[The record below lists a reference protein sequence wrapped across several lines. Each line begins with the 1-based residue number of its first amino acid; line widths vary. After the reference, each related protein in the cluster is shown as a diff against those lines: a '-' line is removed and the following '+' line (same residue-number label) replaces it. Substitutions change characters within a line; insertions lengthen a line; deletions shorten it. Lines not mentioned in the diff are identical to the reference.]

1 MFIQAVICAQQKV
14 HVMIHVHEALLP
26 GMQRCKGC
34 FGAQAGNSAHGFCRS
49 AKPVDVSFAGR
60 RGTALE
66 VVMNIWIE
74 RQLEFVG
81 SYRTNL
87 ATTALVQLLTSRH
100 PALMALQ
107 VKLNLLLA

>member
-1 MFIQAVICAQQKV
+1 
-14 HVMIHVHEALLP
+14 
-26 GMQRCKGC
+26 
-34 FGAQAGNSAHGFCRS
+34 
-49 AKPVDVSFAGR
+49 
-60 RGTALE
+60 
-66 VVMNIWIE
+66 MNIWIE